1 MADNKTHRHTGK
13 PEDRHIDVERH
24 THTCIC
30 AIYIQF
36 AQEYVQCAIVHLFL
50 WENNDDDKKTY
61 DQIWGDDH
69 DDSDNVDK
77 NDKCNLI
84 LEL

>member
-1 MADNKTHRHTGK
+1 M
-13 PEDRHIDVERH
+13 
-24 THTCIC
+24 
-30 AIYIQF
+30 
-36 AQEYVQCAIVHLFL
+36 QCAIVHLFL

-69 DDSDNVDK
+69 DDSDNDDK